1 MSVEVYSLD
10 NKLFPF
16 WIPVARTFT
25 IKDVRDMISS
35 YLQRLY
41 DGNLFYMGD
50 DNVLTEFDDENTL
63 LYHHPFIC
71 LYIDSSGVVELRDIH
86 ARGVVELRD
95 ID

>member
-16 WIPVARTFT
+16 WIPVSRTFT

-41 DGNLFYMGD
+41 DGNIFYMDDNNVLSEFDGD
-50 DNVLTEFDDENTL
+50 DGDDKNI
-63 LYHHPFIC
+63 LYHYPFIC
-71 LYIDSSGVVELRDIH
+71 LYIE
-86 ARGVVELRD
+86 
-95 ID
+95 

>member
-10 NKLFPF
+10 YKLSPF
-16 WIPVARTFT
+16 WIPVGRTFT

-41 DGNLFYMGD
+41 DGNLFYMD
-50 DNVLTEFDDENTL
+50 DNNVLSKFDEDDL
-63 LYHHPFIC
+63 LYHYPFIC
-71 LYIDSSGVVELRDIH
+71 LYIDASGVVELRDIH